1 MPEEEERTKEIIL
14 MSTSGQNQS
23 MGLGR
28 KMVDNGSKEFLKHL
42 QNSLK
47 PLLKKKKKEYRI
59 R

>member
-1 MPEEEERTKEIIL
+1 MPEEEERTNEIIL

-28 KMVDNGSKEFLKHL
+28 KMVDNDSKEFLKHL

>member
-1 MPEEEERTKEIIL
+1 MLEEEERTNEIIL

-28 KMVDNGSKEFLKHL
+28 KMVDNDSKEFLKHL

>member
-1 MPEEEERTKEIIL
+1 MPEEEERTNEIIL

-28 KMVDNGSKEFLKHL
+28 KIVDNDSKEFLKHL